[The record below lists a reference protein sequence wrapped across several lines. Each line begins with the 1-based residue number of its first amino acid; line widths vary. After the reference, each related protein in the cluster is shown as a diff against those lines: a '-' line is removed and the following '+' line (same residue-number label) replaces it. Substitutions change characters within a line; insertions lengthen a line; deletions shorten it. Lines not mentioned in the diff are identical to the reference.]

1 MHGMLKRAAASAIPA
16 LLGLAVCPASA
27 MAAPH
32 TGRAAA
38 RATKAASRMMHTT
51 GTANTHRL
59 KSTGAEFAATP
70 ANPDIPMFMPAFI
83 AVPVYPGGG
92 IAQLAHFSRVPG
104 SANVFRTGSVN
115 GAPADGVI
123 AYGSNEKIF
132 GNHIAASAGSGIN
145 TYQNLGNG
153 AGIGAVSSP

>member
-32 TGRAAA
+32 SGRAAA
-38 RATKAASRMMHTT
+38 PATKAASRMMHTT
-51 GTANTHRL
+51 GTAHTHRL
-59 KSTGAEFAATP
+59 NRTGAEFAATP

-92 IAQLAHFSRVPG
+92 TAQLAHFTRVPG
-104 SANVFRTGSVN
+104 SLNGGPATGIIT
-115 GAPADGVI
+115 DGH
-123 AYGSNEKIF
+123 GNKIF
-132 GNHIAASAGSGIN
+132 GNHITASAGSGYTIFRDN
-145 TYQNLGNG
+145 GNG
-153 AGIGAVSSP
+153 SNNGKGFGAGAVSSP